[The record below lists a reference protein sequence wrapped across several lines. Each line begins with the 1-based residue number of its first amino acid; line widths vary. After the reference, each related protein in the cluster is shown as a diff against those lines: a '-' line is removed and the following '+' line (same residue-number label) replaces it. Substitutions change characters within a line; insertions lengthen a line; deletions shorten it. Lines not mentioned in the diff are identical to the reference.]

1 MKKMLK
7 SLFVLA
13 LLLVQV
19 VPMLTVNAEPVN
31 SGSILEETKGKITID
46 NAIVGQTYKI
56 YQILE
61 LESYSEG
68 KAYSYKAASEK
79 WATFIATDAKDYL
92 KANTEGYVSWIGEET
107 DARVAAF
114 AKLALAYAKA
124 NNISA
129 LDSKQAT
136 TEEEGVTVTTV
147 TFENLELGYYL
158 VDSTTG
164 ALCSLDTTDNEVIIS
179 EKNTVPSVAKTVEEN
194 GKYED
199 KNTADIGDTVNFK
212 TEITVGAGAQNYVLY
227 DKMSDG
233 LTYQSIKKVELVSG
247 ETTTEL
253 TLGDDYVMDPVAETD
268 YDFIMNF
275 TDSLEKTIKVND
287 VIVVYYTAI
296 LNEKAVV
303 EENGNENET
312 HLVYGD
318 GTESNYDRTYTYT
331 FKFNLVKENAQN
343 EQLTGAEFKLY
354 AANKETL
361 INLVQEADR
370 IYRVAT
376 EEETKVEGFE
386 SAIIVAGDVII
397 KGLDEATYYL
407 KEITPPNGYN
417 LLADFVEVKVEAS
430 YGAEGVSTTL
440 VSGAENNLVTYAQDK
455 VTVINT
461 TGNELPSTGGM
472 GTVLFIVIGSI
483 MVLGFGVLLVTKLRM
498 TKMAL

>member
-19 VPMLTVNAEPVN
+19 VPMLTVNAAD
-31 SGSILEETKGKITID
+31 SGSIKEGTKGKITIN
-46 NAIVGQTYKI
+46 NAIVGQTYDI
-56 YQILE
+56 YRILE
-61 LESYSEG
+61 LESYSTG
-68 KAYSYKAASEK
+68 KAYAYKVASK
-79 WATFIATDAKDYL
+79 WVDFVNTAEAKAYL
-92 KANTEGYVSWIGEET
+92 SVNTEGYVSWVGDRT
-107 DARVAAF
+107 DARAAAF
-114 AKLALAYAKA
+114 ARLALDYAEKH
-124 NNISA
+124 NIVNDGSQTA
-129 LDSKQAT
+129 TSTTVVFNGEDSK
-136 TEEEGVTVTTV
+136 G
-147 TFENLELGYYL
+147 LELGYYL
-158 VDSTTG
+158 VDSSTG
-164 ALCSLDTTDNEVIIS
+164 ALCSLDTTDNEVTIS
-179 EKNTVPSVAKTVEEN
+179 EKNTVPSVGKTVEEN

-233 LTYQSIKKVELVSG
+233 LTYQSITKVELKRG
-247 ETTTEL
+247 QETTTLAE
-253 TLGDDYVMDPVAETD
+253 TTDYIMNSVAETD

-275 TDSLEKTIKVND
+275 TDSLEKTLKAND

-296 LNEKAVV
+296 LNEEAVV

-331 FKFNLVKENAQN
+331 FKFNLVKENAKN
-343 EQLTGAEFKLY
+343 EQLTGAEFELY

-361 INLVQEADR
+361 INLVQEADGT
-370 IYRVAT
+370 YRVAT
-376 EEETKVEGFE
+376 AEDMNPEVGTFE
-386 SAIIVAGDVII
+386 SAIIVAGNVII

-440 VSGAENNLVTYAQDK
+440 VSGAKNNLVTYAQDK

>member
-19 VPMLTVNAEPVN
+19 VPMLTVNAAD
-31 SGSILEETKGKITID
+31 SGSIKEGTKGKITIN
-46 NAIVGQTYKI
+46 NAIVGQTYDI

-61 LESYSEG
+61 LESYSTG
-68 KAYSYKAASEK
+68 KAYAYKVASK
-79 WATFIATDAKDYL
+79 WVDFVNTAEAKAYL
-92 KANTEGYVSWIGEET
+92 SVNEQGYVSWVGGDQPS
-107 DARVAAF
+107 DAAAF
-114 AKLALAYAKA
+114 ARLALDYAEKHKIVNDGSQTA
-124 NNISA
+124 TSTTIVFNGE
-129 LDSKQAT
+129 DSK
-136 TEEEGVTVTTV
+136 G
-147 TFENLELGYYL
+147 LELGYYL
-158 VDSTTG
+158 VDSSTG
-164 ALCSLDTTDNEVIIS
+164 ALCSLDTTDNEVVIQ
-179 EKNTVPSVAKTVEEN
+179 EKNTVPSVDKTVEEN

-233 LTYQSIKKVELVSG
+233 LTYQKITKVELVSG
-247 ETTTEL
+247 QTTKTLSETT
-253 TLGDDYVMDPVAETD
+253 DYVMNSVANTE
-268 YDFIMNF
+268 YDFIMDF
-275 TDSLEKTIKVND
+275 TAELEKTLKAND
-287 VIVVYYTAI
+287 KIVVYYTAI
-296 LNEKAVV
+296 LNEEAVV
-303 EENGNENET
+303 EENGNENAT
-312 HLVYGD
+312 RLVYGD
-318 GTESNYDRTYTYT
+318 GTTTDYDYTYTYT

-343 EQLTGAEFKLY
+343 DQLTGAEFKLY

-361 INLVQEADR
+361 INLVQEADGT
-370 IYRVAT
+370 YRVAT

-417 LLADFVEVKVEAS
+417 LLADFVEVKVEAK
-430 YGAEGVSTTL
+430 YDEKGVSTTI
-440 VSGAENNLVTYAQDK
+440 VSGAQNNLVTYNQDE

>member
-7 SLFVLA
+7 SLLVLA

-19 VPMLTVNAEPVN
+19 VPMLTVNAAD
-31 SGSILEETKGKITID
+31 SGSIKEGTKGKITIN
-46 NAIVGQTYKI
+46 NAIVGQTYDI
-56 YQILE
+56 YRILE
-61 LESYSEG
+61 LESYSTG
-68 KAYSYKAASEK
+68 KAYAYKVASK
-79 WATFIATDAKDYL
+79 WSEFVKTEDAQKYL
-92 KANTEGYVSWIGEET
+92 SVNTEGYVSWVGDRT
-107 DARVAAF
+107 DARAAAF
-114 AKLALAYAKA
+114 ARLALDYAEEHKIVNDGSQTA
-124 NNISA
+124 TSTTVVFNGE
-129 LDSKQAT
+129 DSK
-136 TEEEGVTVTTV
+136 G
-147 TFENLELGYYL
+147 LELGYYL
-158 VDSTTG
+158 VDSSTG
-164 ALCSLDTTDNEVIIS
+164 ALCSLDTTDNEVTIR
-179 EKNTVPSVAKTVEEN
+179 EKNTVPSVDKTVEEN
-194 GKYED
+194 RNYGD

-233 LTYQSIKKVELVSG
+233 LTYQSITKVELKSG

-275 TDSLEKTIKVND
+275 TDSLEKTLKAND

-296 LNEKAVV
+296 LNEEAVV

-343 EQLTGAEFKLY
+343 DQLTGAEFELY
-354 AANKETL
+354 AADKETL
-361 INLVQEADR
+361 INLVQEADGT
-370 IYRVAT
+370 YRVAT
-376 EEETKVEGFE
+376 AEDMNPEVGTFE
-386 SAIIVAGDVII
+386 SAIIVAGNVII

-440 VSGAENNLVTYAQDK
+440 VSGAKNNLVTYAQDK

>member
-7 SLFVLA
+7 SLLVLA

-19 VPMLTVNAEPVN
+19 VPMLTVNAEPAN

-46 NAIVGQTYKI
+46 NAIVGQTYDI
-56 YQILE
+56 YRILE
-61 LESYSEG
+61 LESYETG
-68 KAYSYKAASEK
+68 KAYAYKVASK
-79 WATFIATDAKDYL
+79 WTDFVNTAEAKVYL
-92 KANTEGYVSWIGEET
+92 SVNEQGYVSWVGGDQPS
-107 DARVAAF
+107 DAAAF
-114 AKLALAYAKA
+114 ARLALDYAVLHNIENDGSQKA
-124 NNISA
+124 S
-129 LDSKQAT
+129 ST
-136 TEEEGVTVTTV
+136 TI
-147 TFENLELGYYL
+147 TFEELGLGYYL
-158 VDSTTG
+158 VDSSTG
-164 ALCSLDTTDNEVIIS
+164 ALCSLDTTDNEVVIQ
-179 EKNTVPSVAKTVEEN
+179 EKNTVPSVDKTVEEN
-194 GKYED
+194 GKYGD

-233 LTYQSIKKVELVSG
+233 LTYQKITKVELVSG

-275 TDSLEKTIKVND
+275 TDSLEKTLKVND

-296 LNEKAVV
+296 LNEEAVV

-343 EQLTGAEFKLY
+343 EQLTGAKFKLY

-361 INLVQEADR
+361 INLVQEADGT
-370 IYRVAT
+370 YRVAT
-376 EEETKVEGFE
+376 AEDMNPEVGTFE
-386 SAIIVAGDVII
+386 SAIIVAGSVII

-440 VSGAENNLVTYAQDK
+440 VSGAKNNLVTYAQDK

>member
-19 VPMLTVNAEPVN
+19 VPMLTVNAKQVN
-31 SGSILEETKGKITID
+31 SGSILEETKGKITIN
-46 NAIVGQTYKI
+46 NAIVGQTYDI
-56 YQILE
+56 YRVLE
-61 LESYSEG
+61 LESYSTG
-68 KAYSYKAASEK
+68 KAYAYKVASK
-79 WATFIATDAKDYL
+79 WSEFVKTEDAQKYL
-92 KANTEGYVSWIGEET
+92 LVNTEGYVSWVGDRT
-107 DARVAAF
+107 DARAAAF
-114 AKLALAYAKA
+114 ARLALDYAEKH
-124 NNISA
+124 NIVNDGSQTA
-129 LDSKQAT
+129 TSTTVVFNGEDSK
-136 TEEEGVTVTTV
+136 G
-147 TFENLELGYYL
+147 LELGYYL
-158 VDSTTG
+158 VDSSTG
-164 ALCSLDTTDNEVIIS
+164 ALCSLDTTDNEVTIS